1 MKLYGSLN
9 NRMEENKMYCSEI
22 KVGTGMTRYDY
33 TDRHAY
39 EVVKV
44 IDQTNVF
51 VREYDHIA
59 DGPAMSNMWKL
70 VPNEK
75 NPVIE
80 LKLKNGVWYRVL
92 SYTKEAW
99 LERAAKDNS
108 FKTPEAAYNY
118 YKFISGLT
126 EKQLEKVENGKTVKT
141 LRKFGNV
148 SFGVADYHFDYE
160 F

>member
-9 NRMEENKMYCSEI
+9 NRMEENKMYCKEI
-22 KVGTGMTRYDY
+22 VVGTGMTRYDY
-33 TDRHAY
+33 SDRHAY

-44 IDQTNVF
+44 VDQTNVF

-59 DGPAMSNMWKL
+59 VGEAMSNTWKL
-70 VPNEK
+70 VSNEK

-80 LKLKNGVWYRVL
+80 LKLRNGVWYRVCYY
-92 SYTKEAW
+92 SKQKW
-99 LERAAKDNS
+99 LETAEKDDS
-108 FKTPEAAYNY
+108 WKTVEAAYNY
-118 YKFISGLT
+118 YKFMSGLT
-126 EKQLEKVENGKTVKT
+126 EKQLEKIENGKTVKAFK
-141 LRKFGNV
+141 KFGNV